1 MPLASEGTLTQ
12 RTTIR
17 HLSFRRDQAQSRS
30 TEKRSA
36 GLKPHML
43 AHLAASEYIRV
54 VFANVQYA
62 ETTNVGA
69 PLRVN
74 TRTIAAND

>member
-1 MPLASEGTLTQ
+1 MPLASAGNLTQ

-17 HLSFRRDQAQSRS
+17 PLPFRRDQTQSRS
-30 TEKRSA
+30 TEKRRA
-36 GLKPHML
+36 GLKPHM
-43 AHLAASEYIRV
+43 LAASEYIRV

-62 ETTNVGA
+62 ETTNVAA
-69 PLRVN
+69 PVRVD